1 MSEITSEI
9 VHPVPLRTETTKI
22 FRKAPPQTSP
32 RRSQSEPYGMP
43 GERGEPSRG
52 KGPRMNSRRGRI
64 LIVDDDEDIRLSLG
78 DWLEADK
85 YEVIHAANGREG
97 LEQIH
102 ATSPDLVILDL
113 QMPEMDGI
121 EVLHEIEKKGLDVT
135 AILST
140 GFGSVDRAV
149 EAMKAGAFDFVPKD
163 YESDQLKVVID
174 KAMERV
180 RLKRENAF
188 LRDEAS
194 GQAPNIIGHSDE
206 MGSVLRLADRAATT
220 SATVMLLGASGTGKE
235 LVARRIHCNSDRKNR
250 PFIPVNCTALP
261 ETLIESE
268 LFGHEKN
275 AFTGADKV
283 KLGKFELADG
293 GTILLDEIGAT
304 DKRFQ
309 VKLLR
314 VLEDGVINRLGSETP
329 ISTDVRVIAATNRDL
344 EQEIEEGRFL
354 EDLYFRLNVFP
365 IELPSLKNRR
375 EDIPDLT
382 QFFLSKYATEFRRDI
397 KGISEAAIASLM
409 DYEWRG
415 NVRELQNA
423 IERAVLVC
431 DETHIRPKD
440 LPAQIVGRR
449 ASTQPQPG
457 RGGSASSFIGN
468 LLQENTDTDAT
479 VNVLDDL
486 EELAVRMALKE
497 SAGNVSK
504 AAALL
509 GLPPA
514 QRKRIERLRDKY
526 GIETSGELDVG

>member
-1 MSEITSEI
+1 MKS
-9 VHPVPLRTETTKI
+9 
-22 FRKAPPQTSP
+22 RK
-32 RRSQSEPYGMP
+32 
-43 GERGEPSRG
+43 
-52 KGPRMNSRRGRI
+52 GRI

-78 DWLEADK
+78 DWLEANN

-97 LEQIH
+97 LARIH
-102 ATSPDLVILDL
+102 EVSPDLVILDL
-113 QMPEMDGI
+113 QMPEMNGI
-121 EVLHEIEKKGLDVT
+121 EVLHQIEKEGLDVT

-140 GFGSVDRAV
+140 GFGNVDRAV

-180 RLKRENAF
+180 RLKRENSF

-194 GQAPNIIGHSDE
+194 GEAPNIVGHSDG
-206 MGSVLRLADRAATT
+206 MAAVLNLADRAATT
-220 SATVMLLGASGTGKE
+220 SATVLLLGPSGSGKE
-235 LVARRIHCNSDRKNR
+235 LIARRIHGNSDRKNR

-275 AFTGADKV
+275 AFTGADKM
-283 KLGKFELADG
+283 KLGKFELAHG

-304 DKRFQ
+304 EKSFQ

-314 VLEDGVINRLGSETP
+314 VLEDGEINRIGSETP
-329 ISTDVRVIAATNRDL
+329 ISTDVRIIAATNRDL
-344 EQEIEEGRFL
+344 ELEIEEGRFL

-365 IELPSLKNRR
+365 IELPSLQNRR
-375 EDIPDLT
+375 EDIPDLAAY
-382 QFFLSKYATEFRRDI
+382 FLSKYAIEFGRDI
-397 KGISEAAIASLM
+397 SSISEAAMASLM

-423 IERAVLVC
+423 IERAVLIC

-449 ASTQPQPG
+449 ASAQPQN
-457 RGGSASSFIGN
+457 RKSSSASGFIGD
-468 LLQENTDTDAT
+468 LLQENGETEAET
-479 VNVLDDL
+479 NVLDDL
-486 EELAVRMALKE
+486 EELAVRTALKQ
-497 SAGNVSK
+497 SGGKVSK

-509 GLPPA
+509 GLPPT

-526 GIETSGELDVG
+526 EIDTFGD